1 MRTLR
6 FVVFSTPPTEFSTGR
21 HNLIVLT
28 EKERRTTMR
37 NFLEALALVW
47 LMAREQTNPDD
58 GEERDAARYLAMLGE
73 GRKEAA
79 A

>member
-1 MRTLR
+1 
-6 FVVFSTPPTEFSTGR
+6 
-21 HNLIVLT
+21 
-28 EKERRTTMR
+28 MR

-47 LMAREQTNPDD
+47 LMAREQENPED
-58 GEERDAARYLAMLGE
+58 GEERDAARYLATLGD

>member
-1 MRTLR
+1 
-6 FVVFSTPPTEFSTGR
+6 
-21 HNLIVLT
+21 
-28 EKERRTTMR
+28 MR
-37 NFLEALALVW
+37 NFLEVLALVW
-47 LMAREQTNPDD
+47 LMAHEQTNPDD